1 VIRQSKGQDG
11 NYEVGYCRPPAQHR
25 FTKGQSGNPS
35 GRPKGKKKPGK
46 RATLMELLD
55 KVSQRMISITVNDR
69 KVMMTMIEAI
79 LTRTAQQALAGKQDA
94 VRTILN
100 YQTEAERWVERF
112 VEIPDPEELARLRS
126 DPDAAMKM
134 YERVIRGGSGRA
146 GS

>member
-1 VIRQSKGQDG
+1 MSRQLKGQAG

-35 GRPKGKKKPGK
+35 GRPRGKKKPAK
-46 RATLMELLD
+46 RASLMELLN
-55 KVSQRMISITVNDR
+55 KVSRRQISITVNDQ
-69 KVMMTMIEAI
+69 KVTMTMIEAI

-100 YQTEAERWVERF
+100 YQTEADRWVERF

-126 DPDAAMKM
+126 DPEAAQKM
-134 YERVIRGGSGRA
+134 YERVIRGGNGRA
-146 GS
+146 GY